1 MYQASGIDVEI
12 IPWTFCSICRSRAWG
27 LGRSYS
33 KFAPPCCFFVHL
45 NIKVQKLT
53 LLLLLI
59 VDPNGWLNE
68 MSTDTFSIAQDQL
81 AQLYHPNSLRD
92 MERGL
97 RHWRPYLTTLYVQSL
112 MIVWQPATLWFH
124 LWAGSLSLVKAKSWR
139 RFPLPVLTHQLYWFD
154 RRSNNIQCSWFIRPT
169 RWRHCILPL
178 GLWWWFNM

>member
-1 MYQASGIDVEI
+1 MSKSFHEHFAAFAGHEPEV
-12 IPWTFCSICRSRAWG
+12 WG
-27 LGRSYS
+27 DPI

-154 RRSNNIQCSWFIRPT
+154 RRSNNIQCS
-169 RWRHCILPL
+169 
-178 GLWWWFNM
+178 